1 MKLIPRSSDIS
12 PGIDGIC
19 PGPFPP
25 NGFTVLTDAA
35 YGNGDCFGLYWPIG
49 QEHKLPIVCETYHDE
64 WRIVPAFS
72 SIKKF
77 EEWLEVNDD
86 DPHENGI
93 SIEDQDFAANLFR
106 VARKC
111 LSTGRLDDA
120 LPLLQR
126 ATEQLPEV
134 SEYWLALAI
143 QYRRCKNRSCS
154 TGCA

>member
-12 PGIDGIC
+12 PDIDGIC

-111 LSTGRLDDA
+111 LSTGRLNRPGFPGECFICELR
-120 LPLLQR
+120 LPDHRFRWKHNKLFLL
-126 ATEQLPEV
+126 L
-134 SEYWLALAI
+134 
-143 QYRRCKNRSCS
+143 
-154 TGCA
+154 

>member
-93 SIEDQDFAANLFR
+93 SIEDQDLQQISSVLLGNVFQREGLMTHCHCYSEQQNNCLKSANI
-106 VARKC
+106 
-111 LSTGRLDDA
+111 G
-120 LPLLQR
+120 
-126 ATEQLPEV
+126 
-134 SEYWLALAI
+134 
-143 QYRRCKNRSCS
+143 
-154 TGCA
+154 

>member
-86 DPHENGI
+86 DPMKMASASKIKTLQQI
-93 SIEDQDFAANLFR
+93 SSVLLGNVFQREGLMTHCHCYSEQQNNCLKSANI
-106 VARKC
+106 
-111 LSTGRLDDA
+111 G
-120 LPLLQR
+120 
-126 ATEQLPEV
+126 
-134 SEYWLALAI
+134 
-143 QYRRCKNRSCS
+143 
-154 TGCA
+154 

>member
-1 MKLIPRSSDIS
+1 MMKPIPRSSDIS

-72 SIKKF
+72 SM
-77 EEWLEVNDD
+77 VMT
-86 DPHENGI
+86 P
-93 SIEDQDFAANLFR
+93 
-106 VARKC
+106 
-111 LSTGRLDDA
+111 T
-120 LPLLQR
+120 
-126 ATEQLPEV
+126 
-134 SEYWLALAI
+134 Y
-143 QYRRCKNRSCS
+143 
-154 TGCA
+154 

>member
-77 EEWLEVNDD
+77 EEWLEVNDGNDSNLLIVFYVQIMPD
-86 DPHENGI
+86 D
-93 SIEDQDFAANLFR
+93 F
-106 VARKC
+106 VM
-111 LSTGRLDDA
+111 
-120 LPLLQR
+120 
-126 ATEQLPEV
+126 QLH
-134 SEYWLALAI
+134 
-143 QYRRCKNRSCS
+143 R
-154 TGCA
+154 

>member
-93 SIEDQDFAANLFR
+93 SIEDQDF
-106 VARKC
+106 
-111 LSTGRLDDA
+111 
-120 LPLLQR
+120 
-126 ATEQLPEV
+126 
-134 SEYWLALAI
+134 
-143 QYRRCKNRSCS
+143 
-154 TGCA
+154 

>member
-1 MKLIPRSSDIS
+1 MEFARA
-12 PGIDGIC
+12 
-19 PGPFPP
+19 FPP

-111 LSTGRLDDA
+111 LSTGNCHCYS
-120 LPLLQR
+120 
-126 ATEQLPEV
+126 EQQNNCLK
-134 SEYWLALAI
+134 SANI
-143 QYRRCKNRSCS
+143 
-154 TGCA
+154 G